1 MCNCIDTQLI
11 LNAAGG
17 IPKFS
22 YRKMYSCVL
31 LFLPW
36 DAVSHNEDCF
46 LFTNSF
52 QRKNWA
58 GFFPQ
63 VSRNNSFFCFFP
75 PINDSIMI
83 FSKSS
88 VVSYS
93 CLFFQESLSQMKIAG
108 LWEKTMSLIWIL
120 NGSVHR
126 RHLKDVFWDKL
137 ICLASLSND
146 FRINTSLRTVLKV
159 FER

>member
-1 MCNCIDTQLI
+1 MLLVAYLNFHITKYI
-11 LNAAGG
+11 LVCC
-17 IPKFS
+17 FS
-22 YRKMYSCVL
+22 YLEMLFHTVKIVFFL
-31 LFLPW
+31 LTHFRERILLLSKLVFSPKY
-36 DAVSHNEDCF
+36 HKTIF
-46 LFTNSF
+46 
-52 QRKNWA
+52 
-58 GFFPQ
+58 
-63 VSRNNSFFCFFP
+63 FFCFFP

-146 FRINTSLRTVLKV
+146 FRINTGLRTVLKV